1 MSTISLKDQRIVIIG
16 GSAGIGLST
25 AKEAVL
31 RGAQVVIAGR
41 TLERLEAAAASIR
54 GSIET
59 RQLDAT
65 SERTLAVFFSEVGE
79 FDHLAVLV
87 PGAPDKELSAKLGP
101 FLTMESDVFEA
112 VFRNRFWTQCW
123 AVRHAVPRMRPTGS
137 IVLSSSSQPR
147 KTIPGYSAS
156 CAAVGAVE
164 ALTRTLAIEI
174 APIRVNVIAPGFI
187 TTPTTDFIPPE
198 RRAAWDKVLNAQ
210 PVKRF
215 GSPAEIADGILF
227 LMANAFA
234 TGTVLDI
241 DGGYRFT

>member
-1 MSTISLKDQRIVIIG
+1 MTASLRNQRIVIIG

-41 TLERLEAAAASIR
+41 TQERLKAAAVAI
-54 GSIET
+54 GVAVEI
-59 RQLDAT
+59 RQLDAG
-65 SERTLAVFFSEVGE
+65 SESAVAEFFAKVGE

-101 FLTMESDVFEA
+101 FLTMEPDVFEA

-123 AVRHAVPRMRPTGS
+123 AVRHAALRIRKTGS

-164 ALTRTLAIEI
+164 TLMRILAIEI

-187 TTPTTDFIPPE
+187 ATPTTDFIPPE
-198 RRAAWDKVLNAQ
+198 RRAAWDKVLHAQ

-227 LMANAFA
+227 LMENAFA